1 MRGGDEKTEQ
11 MWDKDILKWNDCIAE
26 GMLDLGK
33 YFRRAYKKKTEVLK
47 LFESVQTEKA
57 KEAIVKTQQ
66 ALVADQVTRSSQLS
80 KRTVDF
86 ENSSNENSCNENGSI
101 SVTFFARVWP
111 ARRFVYSRAR

>member
-1 MRGGDEKTEQ
+1 

-33 YFRRAYKKKTEVLK
+33 YFRRAFKKKTEVLK

-66 ALVADQVTRSSQLS
+66 ALASDQVRPIINPLS
-80 KRTVDF
+80 FFSLDY
-86 ENSSNENSCNENGSI
+86 NS
-101 SVTFFARVWP
+101 
-111 ARRFVYSRAR
+111 